1 MATAVVAV
9 VAAQI
14 VIIVMKTD
22 LLNLQFS
29 SLEKELMEYAEAHHV
44 PIIQKDGLAF
54 LETIIRLTKPKTILE
69 IGTAIGYSSIRMH
82 QICKSKITTLERN
95 AEMVKLA
102 KDNIYKAGYQE
113 FIEVVQMDAVLD
125 AEKLIGKNFDL
136 IFIDAAKA
144 QYIKFFEL
152 YAPLLNPNGVIVC
165 DNISFHGL
173 TDDAAAYEDQS
184 RSVKGLIRK
193 MNNFKEY
200 FLALKE
206 FNTTILPIG
215 DGMAVAVK
223 K

>member
-1 MATAVVAV
+1 
-9 VAAQI
+9 
-14 VIIVMKTD
+14 
-22 LLNLQFS
+22 
-29 SLEKELMEYAEAHHV
+29 
-44 PIIQKDGLAF
+44 
-54 LETIIRLTKPKTILE
+54 
-69 IGTAIGYSSIRMH
+69 
-82 QICKSKITTLERN
+82 ITTLERN

-113 FIEVVQMDAVLD
+113 FIEVVQMDAVLE
-125 AEKLIGKNFDL
+125 AEKLLDKRFDM

-152 YAPLLNPNGVIVC
+152 YAPLLNSNGVIVC

-173 TDDAAAYEDQS
+173 TDNDAVYEEQS

-200 FLALKE
+200 FLSLKD

-215 DGMAVAVK
+215 DGMAIAVK